1 MNKLHTFLF
10 SFLIV
15 LNINLLAQNQNDAKM
30 QWFAD
35 AKLGIFIHW
44 GIYAVNGI
52 DESWSYPA
60 LTRNQNRYTNDSARW
75 QRFSTFNQAQIN
87 ELSQKFNPDL
97 FWFDGDWEHTAAE
110 WNSKQIRDK
119 ILKFNPNAIIN
130 SRLQGYG
137 DYATLEQGLPL
148 IKPVVGKA
156 YWSSIP
162 GIVYTVLLEGKIDLY
177 TGE

>member
-60 LTRNQNRYTNDSARW
+60 LTRNQNRYTNDSVAAVFYF
-75 QRFSTFNQAQIN
+75 QSGSNQ
-87 ELSQKFNPDL
+87 
-97 FWFDGDWEHTAAE
+97 
-110 WNSKQIRDK
+110 
-119 ILKFNPNAIIN
+119 
-130 SRLQGYG
+130 
-137 DYATLEQGLPL
+137 
-148 IKPVVGKA
+148 
-156 YWSSIP
+156 
-162 GIVYTVLLEGKIDLY
+162 
-177 TGE
+177 